1 MVSPVQ
7 TLRKLS
13 RRDSS
18 PEHHAAYVEQLM
30 SETNHRGTCIIL
42 CANVETALD
51 AALQSMLFLD
61 ENSSLF
67 DGDDQFSTF
76 ARKIAL
82 GYALRIFAAQ
92 TKDNLTT
99 MRHLRNAFA
108 HAKIP
113 LTFDTPEVAAVCDQF
128 TIMPVVAPSIVRQPP
143 DKSTMTP
150 RQLFEE
156 TASVLAHNLI
166 WWSLEPVQGIDANAL
181 KPEIDHDLSY
191 EIYRRKPPLP

>member
-7 TLRKLS
+7 ALRKLS
-13 RRDSS
+13 RRDST

-30 SETNHRGTCIIL
+30 PETNHRGACIFL

-51 AALQSMLFLD
+51 AALQAMLSLD
-61 ENSSLF
+61 ESSTLL
-67 DGDDQFSTF
+67 DGEDQFSTF
-76 ARKIAL
+76 ARKIEL
-82 GYALRIFAAQ
+82 GYALRIYGEQ
-92 TKDNLTT
+92 TRDNLAT

-113 LTFDTPEVAAVCDQF
+113 LMFDTPEVAAVCQQF
-128 TIMPVVAPSIVRQPP
+128 TIIGVLPPSVVRQPP
-143 DKSTMTP
+143 DKSTMGP

-166 WWSLEPVQGIDANAL
+166 WWSLEPVQGIHPNAL
-181 KPEIDHDLSY
+181 KPEIDHDATY